1 MCMRVLFNLFKEN
14 ADFVQALMAP
24 KYWEALKWSEAL
36 ALNGIGYC
44 KNIFASFRTF
54 QDLS

>member
-1 MCMRVLFNLFKEN
+1 MLKRVLFNLFKEN
-14 ADFVQALMAP
+14 ADFVQALIAP
-24 KYWEALKWSEAL
+24 EYWEALKWSEAL
-36 ALNGIGYC
+36 ALNGIRYC

>member
-1 MCMRVLFNLFKEN
+1 MFMRALFNLFKEN
-14 ADFVQALMAP
+14 ADFVQALM
-24 KYWEALKWSEAL
+24 EALKWSEAL

-44 KNIFASFRTF
+44 KSIFASFRTF

>member
-1 MCMRVLFNLFKEN
+1 MFMRALFNLFKEN